1 MRKREHAPGE
11 RWAKR
16 WRRRGGA
23 RWCTP
28 VIRSRR
34 RPETEKTEPGR
45 AEVRH
50 APFLRCFFFT
60 VFCVRFLSAFQLMVV
75 LQEKRGSGP

>member
-1 MRKREHAPGE
+1 M
-11 RWAKR
+11 
-16 WRRRGGA
+16 
-23 RWCTP
+23 
-28 VIRSRR
+28 
-34 RPETEKTEPGR
+34 
-45 AEVRH
+45 RH